1 MARTAVAAADPDE
14 PDGPTSPRPHL
25 ELVGEVPDPD
35 ELQSYPSAEK
45 VLTAADLEGFPA
57 STRHRVAAFVHL
69 QLAALEDLE
78 DPVLPVLPPTE
89 EL

>member
-1 MARTAVAAADPDE
+1 MARTAVAAEDPDE
-14 PDGPTSPRPHL
+14 PEGPTSTPRPHL
-25 ELVGEVPDPD
+25 ELVGEVPDD
-35 ELQSYPSAEK
+35 LQNYPSAEK

-57 STRHRVAAFVHL
+57 STRHRVAAFIHL

-78 DPVLPVLPPTE
+78 DPVLPVLPPTD